1 VTITALR
8 NEAGELVGFSKVTHD
23 LTERR
28 AAEENALRLATE
40 EAARV
45 AAEESAQQ
53 ASRAQANERR
63 HREQLQVTLTS
74 IGDAV
79 IVTDTE
85 GNVTFL
91 NPVAEGLTG
100 WPAAEAAGQPLA
112 AIFPIINE
120 ENRRTVE
127 NPVTRVL
134 REGVT
139 VGLANHTLLIRRD
152 GQEMPIDDSAAPIR
166 GEDGEVAGVVLV
178 FRDVT
183 EARKAIE
190 ARLHLAAI
198 VESSDDAIISKT
210 LDGTI
215 VSWNRGAEQLYG
227 YTAEEMIGQ
236 RLSILVPP
244 SHPDEL
250 PELMQR
256 ITRGERVEHFETVRV
271 AKDRRRLDVS
281 LTISPVRNSEGKV
294 IGASKIA
301 RDITAAKR
309 QEASLR
315 FVAEASRLLAEV
327 TDVPSTL
334 QRVASLA
341 VPHFADWCTVDML
354 QEDGEVEQ
362 MAVAHV
368 DPGKVELARDLQR
381 NHPPDPAALVGVPQ
395 ILRTGQSEILEEIPD
410 SLLEAM
416 VKDPE
421 RLRMMREL
429 GLRSYIGVA
438 LRLRGQVIG
447 VLTFIGAES
456 QQRFTMADLR
466 LAENLAERAATAIEN
481 ARLYHQLKLADQR
494 KDEFLAMLGH
504 ELRNPLASIR
514 NALQLMKTPQATG
527 DMIADARETSER
539 QLRHMV
545 RLVDDLLDVSRIM
558 RGRVEIRREMVELE
572 AIVRQ
577 GAEIAQPM
585 IDAHGQ
591 QLILSLPGK
600 PLYLEADPSRLT
612 QVVSNLLHNA
622 AKFSPHAGRIW
633 LSLEQQGTQAVLN
646 IKDEGAGIR
655 ADLLPHVFEL
665 FVQGDQTL
673 ERTQGGLGIGLTVVR
688 RLIEMH
694 GGNVS
699 AASEGVGLG
708 AEFTITL
715 PGLCEPPPQAA
726 GKTARK
732 VAAIPRRVLVVDD
745 NVDSADMVALLLKLS
760 GHQVRLA
767 HTGPDALTAAEDF
780 LPELILLDIGLP
792 GMNGYE
798 VARHLRQ
805 QPQFAATVLAALTG
819 YGQESDRQRS
829 KEAGFDLHYVKPLAP
844 KTLEQLVADPRGTA
858 GK

>member
-1 VTITALR
+1 
-8 NEAGELVGFSKVTHD
+8 
-23 LTERR
+23 
-28 AAEENALRLATE
+28 
-40 EAARV
+40 
-45 AAEESAQQ
+45 
-53 ASRAQANERR
+53 
-63 HREQLQVTLTS
+63 
-74 IGDAV
+74 
-79 IVTDTE
+79 
-85 GNVTFL
+85 
-91 NPVAEGLTG
+91 
-100 WPAAEAAGQPLA
+100 
-112 AIFPIINE
+112 
-120 ENRRTVE
+120 
-127 NPVTRVL
+127 
-134 REGVT
+134 
-139 VGLANHTLLIRRD
+139 
-152 GQEMPIDDSAAPIR
+152 
-166 GEDGEVAGVVLV
+166 
-178 FRDVT
+178 
-183 EARKAIE
+183 
-190 ARLHLAAI
+190 
-198 VESSDDAIISKT
+198 
-210 LDGTI
+210 
-215 VSWNRGAEQLYG
+215 
-227 YTAEEMIGQ
+227 
-236 RLSILVPP
+236 
-244 SHPDEL
+244 
-250 PELMQR
+250 
-256 ITRGERVEHFETVRV
+256 
-271 AKDRRRLDVS
+271 
-281 LTISPVRNSEGKV
+281 
-294 IGASKIA
+294 
-301 RDITAAKR
+301 
-309 QEASLR
+309 
-315 FVAEASRLLAEV
+315 
-327 TDVPSTL
+327 
-334 QRVASLA
+334 
-341 VPHFADWCTVDML
+341 
-354 QEDGEVEQ
+354 
-362 MAVAHV
+362 
-368 DPGKVELARDLQR
+368 
-381 NHPPDPAALVGVPQ
+381 
-395 ILRTGQSEILEEIPD
+395 
-410 SLLEAM
+410 
-416 VKDPE
+416 
-421 RLRMMREL
+421 
-429 GLRSYIGVA
+429 VA

-745 NVDSADMVALLLKLS
+745 NVDSAETMAEILKLW
-760 GHQVRLA
+760 GHEVQTA
-767 HTGPDALTAAEDF
+767 HDGVAALEAARAHRPDAVLLDVGLPVMDGYEIARRLRQEGLATLLVAVTGFGTAEDRRRA
-780 LPELILLDIGLP
+780 E
-792 GMNGYE
+792 
-798 VARHLRQ
+798 
-805 QPQFAATVLAALTG
+805 
-819 YGQESDRQRS
+819 
-829 KEAGFDLHYVKPLAP
+829 EAGFDTHLTKPVSPDALRRV
-844 KTLEQLVADPRGTA
+844 LRGGDA
-858 GK
+858 KGQP